1 MKKNPKDLSF
11 KIIIIIII
19 IITDMM
25 MLDQVRNEEKEPK
38 PDTGGHDRPFQK

>member
-11 KIIIIIII
+11 KKKK
-19 IITDMM
+19 TNMM

-38 PDTGGHDRPFQK
+38 PNTGGTIDHLKNNFK

>member
-11 KIIIIIII
+11 KKI

-38 PDTGGHDRPFQK
+38 PDTRGHDRPFQK

>member
-11 KIIIIIII
+11 KK
-19 IITDMM
+19 ITEMM

-38 PDTGGHDRPFQK
+38 PNTRGHDRPFQK